1 MRNTDWDLIQN
12 NYNLRYHKEHKKK
25 QYNCTEPPVFKSQI
39 YKVGYQSS
47 QKLLQHY
54 QLNLSIQS

>member
-1 MRNTDWDLIQN
+1 MSNTDWDLIQN

-47 QKLLQHY
+47 QKLL
-54 QLNLSIQS
+54 